1 MEAAVLK
8 PRITADGSCGVV
20 NAEIEVKKLQELV
33 RKLERQN
40 EQLRTRAHAVNT
52 LASPRSLPSPPPP
65 LSLFSS
71 GGFCSGPGF
80 SIHSALPPCCAPEE
94 PFPYFQPHSAADTA
108 EEAEQDTGLA
118 SEPTVLDEV
127 DLLDLDS
134 IFQFS
139 QESDETWLYSSS
151 MSCLWSGGDPLQ
163 WCRHVLD
170 HPQPEAEATRRSL
183 CQRLESVNRWRGVF
197 SSSSPSSPAFPHSRV
212 VGVPPLCTSSTSK
225 SCSTPASSTST
236 CERPASS
243 TPSSLHPS
251 LLSTLTPIGKD
262 RSPLAE
268 RTPTFLYHPASRS
281 RSLRRGPFSPQSSL
295 DSELSASELEDDSI
309 ALGYKLQDLT
319 DVQVMARLQEESL
332 RQDYATTSA
341 SACVNSRR
349 SASFSF
355 QFGQRGECNLE
366 EEDDEDEDYGQL
378 PPPQPRLTRTGPLQH
393 GLPHS
398 HTFTSI
404 RDWRMSAPS
413 TPSTPSTPTSLPFQ
427 TPASLST
434 PVFTPEQPSLRASS
448 AEYENKLRRSMPNLV
463 RAPSMPSVPS
473 PANHT
478 GSPTS
483 IRNSQSFDS
492 SSGLAR
498 LQSSIPSPGQLQNR
512 VQSVGNFPLSSRQP
526 LKATAY
532 VSPTIKGPSNVT
544 TSASSQPLPSSS
556 IPLPSK
562 GGSTQTPGRSSLPR
576 PASFIGTSSTPRSKL
591 AQPVRSLL
599 TPPKSL
605 ATLSALRDANWRDGC
620 Y

>member
-8 PRITADGSCGVV
+8 PRIAADGGCGTV
-20 NAEIEVKKLQELV
+20 NAQIEVKKLQELV

-40 EQLRTRAHAVNT
+40 EQLRSRAHAVNA
-52 LASPRSLPSPPPP
+52 LASPCALPLQPP
-65 LSLFSS
+65 LSLSS
-71 GGFCSGPGF
+71 FTGAGGCFGHGLSL
-80 SIHSALPPCCAPEE
+80 LPAETLLCL
-94 PFPYFQPHSAADTA
+94 QPHSP
-108 EEAEQDTGLA
+108 EEEEEDENDDAPQ

-127 DLLDLDS
+127 DLLDLES
-134 IFQFS
+134 IFQCGQHS
-139 QESDETWLYSSS
+139 EETWLYASSK
-151 MSCLWSGGDPLQ
+151 SCVWPCGGLTPLQ

-170 HPQPEAEATRRSL
+170 HPQSEIEVSSRSL
-183 CQRLESVNRWRGVF
+183 CQRLESVHRWRSVF
-197 SSSSPSSPAFPHSRV
+197 ASSSPSPAFFHNRV
-212 VGVPPLCTSSTSK
+212 VGVSPPCNSSSTSK
-225 SCSTPASSTST
+225 SCSTPAASTST

-243 TPSSLHPS
+243 IPSSLHPS
-251 LLSTLTPIGKD
+251 LLSTLIPIGKD
-262 RSPLAE
+262 CSPLAE

-281 RSLRRGPFSPQSSL
+281 RNLRRTPFSPQSSL
-295 DSELSASELEDDSI
+295 DSELSTSELENDSI
-309 ALGYKLQDLT
+309 TLGYKLQDLT

-341 SACVNSRR
+341 SSVNSRR
-349 SASFSF
+349 SASFCF
-355 QFGQRGECNLE
+355 QFGQQSESNFE
-366 EEDDEDEDYGQL
+366 EEDDDDDDDDEDYGQL
-378 PPPQPRLTRTGPLQH
+378 PPPQPRLTRAGPLQR

-404 RDWRMSAPS
+404 RDWRRSTSSTILTPTTPC
-413 TPSTPSTPTSLPFQ
+413 TPSYQ

-434 PVFTPEQPSLRASS
+434 HSYTPEQPSLRASS
-448 AEYENKLRRSMPNLV
+448 DKLRRSMPNLV

-473 PANHT
+473 PTNHT

-512 VQSVGNFPLSSRQP
+512 VQSIGNFPLSSRQP

-532 VSPTIKGPSNVT
+532 VSPTIKGPSTMT
-544 TSASSQPLPSSS
+544 TSSSLQSLTSSG

-562 GGSTQTPGRSSLPR
+562 GCSSQTPGRSGLPR
-576 PASFIGTSSTPRSKL
+576 PASFIGSSSTPRSKL
-591 AQPVRSLL
+591 TQPVRSLL